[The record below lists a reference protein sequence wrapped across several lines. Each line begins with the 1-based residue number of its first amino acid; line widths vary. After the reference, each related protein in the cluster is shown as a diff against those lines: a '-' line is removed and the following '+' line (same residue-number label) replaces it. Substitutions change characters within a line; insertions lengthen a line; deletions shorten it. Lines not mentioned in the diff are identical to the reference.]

1 MRSDHPLFAEYPLD
15 AVVPVDGEDCTS
27 PYHIYNGDLVLIGG
41 RADAAAAADLLAGE
55 RLAPMLDSAGNA
67 LMAVWLAD
75 FTEANLG
82 PHHELQI
89 SLFAALTP
97 QPPTPQHPFAIHRLL
112 LLEPDAY
119 MVCHGL
125 WNSTQRVVRYNQS
138 HLCLDARLS
147 NSRIDRDDRRGMRSA
162 EQTMRSRHDSAT
174 ADLMPIPPQWNFQV
188 SDALSG
194 QAVAEGSLALPN
206 RQPLSVSWAM
216 LRHLGMAGMMQSAR
230 QPFIHVPVVNTKSA
244 YADDNYVA
252 HTYTRSDRQIIRRRE
267 KADAVSIRHQRYAP
281 LNFQPDFVQ
290 HSAGVRFVY
299 LRPQPLDAAV

>member
-1 MRSDHPLFAEYPLD
+1 MRSDHPLFAKYPLD

-27 PYHIYNGDLVLIGG
+27 PYHIYDGDLVLIGG

-55 RLAPMLDSAGNA
+55 RLTPILDSAGNA

-125 WNSTQRVVRYNQS
+125 WNNTQQVARYNQS
-138 HLCLDARLS
+138 HLGLDARLS
-147 NSRIDRDDRRGMRSA
+147 DSRIDRNDGRGTGSA
-162 EQTMRSRHDSAT
+162 RNRVSQRNSVSSPAG
-174 ADLMPIPPQWNFQV
+174 LMPASPQWSFQV

-194 QAVAEGSLALPN
+194 QPVAEGSLAAPQ
-206 RQPLSVSWAM
+206 RQPLGVLWTM
-216 LRHLGMAGMMQSAR
+216 TRHLGFSALAQSMR
-230 QPFIHVPVVNTKSA
+230 EPFVHVPVVNTRSA
-244 YADDNYVA
+244 YAADNYVA
-252 HTYTRSDRQIIRRRE
+252 HTYTRSDRQIIRRYE
-267 KADAVSIRHQRYAP
+267 KADAVRIRHPRYAP
-281 LNFQPDFVQ
+281 LNFRPDFVQ

-299 LRPQPLDAAV
+299 LRPETLV